1 MLREEKNMQYQI
13 VMEEKAAQPTIAIR
27 TRAAVQ
33 NLPQVLGKAYG
44 DIMNYLMEIGVQPA
58 GAPYVGYFN
67 MDMQDLDL
75 EIGFPVEQ
83 AISGKGDIQASEIP
97 AGKQVSCLHTGPY
110 SKVEPA
116 YNAMMEWVPANGY
129 TATGVSYEFY
139 LNDPEQTPENELLT
153 KIVFPLK

>member
-1 MLREEKNMQYQI
+1 MQYQI
-13 VMEEKAAQPTIAIR
+13 IMEEKAAQPTIAIR

-75 EIGFPVEQ
+75 EIGFPVKQ
-83 AISGKGDIQASEIP
+83 AISSKVDIQASEIP

-110 SKVEPA
+110 SKVESA

-139 LNDPEQTPENELLT
+139 LNDPEQTPESELLT
-153 KIVFPLK
+153 KIVFSLK

>member
-1 MLREEKNMQYQI
+1 MQYQI
-13 VMEEKAAQPTIAIR
+13 IMEEKAAQPTIAIR

>member
-1 MLREEKNMQYQI
+1 MGYEIILEEKS
-13 VMEEKAAQPTIAIR
+13 AQPTIAVR
-27 TRAAVQ
+27 TRTAVQ
-33 NLPQVLGKAYG
+33 NLPPVLGKAFD
-44 DIMNYLMEIGVQPA
+44 DIMNYLTEIGVPPA

-67 MDMQDLDL
+67 MDMQDMDI
-75 EIGFPVEQ
+75 EIGFPV
-83 AISGKGDIQASEIP
+83 AHAPAGRDHIQASEIP

-110 SKVEPA
+110 HTVESA

-139 LNDPEQTPENELLT
+139 LNDPETTPENELLT

>member
-1 MLREEKNMQYQI
+1 MQYQI
-13 VMEEKAAQPTIAIR
+13 IMEEKAAQPTIAIR

-67 MDMQDLDL
+67 IDMQDLDL

>member
-1 MLREEKNMQYQI
+1 MQYQI
-13 VMEEKAAQPTIAIR
+13 IMEEKAAQPTIAIR

-83 AISGKGDIQASEIP
+83 TISGKGDIQASEIP

-110 SKVEPA
+110 STVEPA

-129 TATGVSYEFY
+129 IATGVSYEFY
-139 LNDPEQTPENELLT
+139 LNDPELTPESELLT

>member
-1 MLREEKNMQYQI
+1 MQYQI
-13 VMEEKAAQPTIAIR
+13 IMEEKAALPTIAIR

-44 DIMNYLMEIGVQPA
+44 DIMNYLMEIDVQPA

-75 EIGFPVEQ
+75 EIGFPVDQ
-83 AISGKGDIQASEIP
+83 VISSQGDIQASEIP

-110 SKVEPA
+110 SKVESA
-116 YNAMMEWVPANGY
+116 YNAMMDWVPANGHI
-129 TATGVSYEFY
+129 AAGVSYEFY
-139 LNDPEQTPENELLT
+139 LNDPEQTPESELLT

>member
-1 MLREEKNMQYQI
+1 
-13 VMEEKAAQPTIAIR
+13 
-27 TRAAVQ
+27 
-33 NLPQVLGKAYG
+33 
-44 DIMNYLMEIGVQPA
+44 
-58 GAPYVGYFN
+58 VGYFN

>member
-1 MLREEKNMQYQI
+1 MQYQI

>member
-1 MLREEKNMQYQI
+1 MQYQI
-13 VMEEKAAQPTIAIR
+13 IMEEKAAQPTIAIR

-75 EIGFPVEQ
+75 EIGFPVKQ
-83 AISGKGDIQASEIP
+83 AISSKGDIQASEIP

-110 SKVEPA
+110 SKVESA